1 MIKNEEIKNV
11 TSFHPIDANQLSDRN
26 RMLSVS
32 LRPDDLSF
40 PITAEYPIVLS
51 PEHPEF
57 SFVVTKADQ
66 LIAHA
71 NWWPRQVVDQ
81 NHQNV
86 SLIALIGNVATDPQA
101 RGQGHMRHLFAEL
114 EQHSRNKGCV
124 AMLLWSDL
132 DKFYQKLG
140 FTSLGRELRIM
151 VNPRQ
156 LPLDHSGRQLLP
168 TPPSHLKPQD
178 LADMLTLSPR
188 TPLTLARSLEEFRT
202 LLQIPHLQIWIGRE
216 SQGIQSYA
224 LMGKGYD
231 MQGVVHEW
239 GGNPLALTESFA
251 AMAQYNQMRELMILA
266 PGGLDHSW
274 LEFFGPGILGVETHA
289 MGLVKWLSPD
299 TRVAENL
306 SELFIW
312 GLDSI

>member
-1 MIKNEEIKNV
+1 M
-11 TSFHPIDANQLSDRN
+11 TSFHPIDANQLSNRN

-32 LRPDDLSF
+32 LRPDGLSF
-40 PITAEYPIVLS
+40 PITAEYPIVLN
-51 PEHPEF
+51 PGHPEY

-66 LIAHA
+66 LVAHA

-86 SLIALIGNVATDPQA
+86 ARIALIGNVATDPQA

-114 EQHSRNKGCV
+114 EQHSRNNGCV

-140 FTSLGRELRIM
+140 FTSLGQELRIM
-151 VNPRQ
+151 VNPRKFGMDQ
-156 LPLDHSGRQLLP
+156 SGRQLLP
-168 TPPSHLKPQD
+168 TPSVQLTSQD
-178 LADMLTLSPR
+178 LADMLKIRPR

-202 LLQIPHLQIWIGRE
+202 LLQIPHLQIWIDRQN
-216 SQGIQSYA
+216 QGIQSYA
-224 LMGKGYD
+224 LMGKGFD

-239 GGNPLALTESFA
+239 GGSPLALSDSLA
-251 AMAQYNQMRELMILA
+251 AMAQYNQMREIMVLA
-266 PGGLDHSW
+266 PGGLDQSW
-274 LEFFGPGILGVETHA
+274 LDFFGPGILGMETHA

-299 TRVAENL
+299 TRIAEKL